1 MRITEISIRL
11 GETVNLGNYSNYRPE
26 IAATAEITPVENAN
40 RAMEQLTYELQ
51 SRLADLVDDALE
63 QAEMEPKYAS
73 RLFGVRIN
81 RLRGVVLVFEKG
93 LKLPEAKTWRDKDT
107 WERESGL
114 SHYMRQDTAMAAGE
128 RIEAQG
134 IGELALY
141 LIEHQEDM
149 DVLPELPDPGPEPLW
164 SQKGLREWLLRIF
177 TPEAEWDML
186 AALPHVT
193 PDHIQAVFRTSPF
206 STYNK
211 LKDSILAV
219 PVAQADEDDRPENE
233 RFPDNWDEE
242 E

>member
-1 MRITEISIRL
+1 MKITEITVKL

-26 IAATAEITPVENAN
+26 ISATAEIAHRENAN
-40 RAMEQLTYELQ
+40 RVMEQLTYELQ